1 MHQYASKFGKL
12 SSGHKTGKG
21 QFSFQSWRKA
31 MPKYVQTTY
40 HTLVLISH
48 TNKVMLKIL
57 QARLQQ
63 YMNWKLSDVQAGFRN
78 GRGIRDQIVNIR
90 WIIENAREFQ
100 KNTYFCFTDYAKVF
114 DCVSQQTVANSS
126 RDGNTRSPYL
136 PPEKSLC
143 RSGKKKGKW
152 SRSVVPTLCN
162 PMDCCLPGSSDH
174 GIFQVRVLE
183 RVVISFSRGSSQPRD
198 RTQVSHIA
206 GGVFTSWATREAL
219 RP

>member
-1 MHQYASKFGKL
+1 MMWL
-12 SSGHKTGKG
+12 VRNHKT
-21 QFSFQSWRKA
+21 
-31 MPKYVQTTY
+31 PV
-40 HTLVLISH
+40 
-48 TNKVMLKIL
+48 
-57 QARLQQ
+57 
-63 YMNWKLSDVQAGFRN
+63 VQAGFRK
-78 GRGIRDQIVNIR
+78 GRETRDQSANIC
-90 WIIENAREFQ
+90 WIIEKAREIK
-100 KNTYFCFTDYAKVF
+100 KNNYFCFTDYAKVF

-198 RTQVSHIA
+198 WTWVSLIA
-206 GGVFTSWATREAL
+206 GRNFTIWATGKS
-219 RP
+219 